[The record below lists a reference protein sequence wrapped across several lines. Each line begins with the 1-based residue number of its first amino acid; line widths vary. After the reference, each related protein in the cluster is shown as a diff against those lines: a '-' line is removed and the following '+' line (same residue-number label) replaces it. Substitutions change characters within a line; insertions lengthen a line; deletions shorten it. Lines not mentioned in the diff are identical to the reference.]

1 MHKKPGQRGR
11 STRGP
16 RRLLLLCTLRGTSD
30 REQSWG
36 LFQHP
41 ERGHAKSF
49 KHKHL
54 LGIAPLSAEEIMLIL
69 ETADS
74 FKEVS
79 GREIKKVPALRGKT
93 VVNLFFEP
101 STRTRTSFELA
112 AKRLSADVINF
123 SPSTSSVVKG
133 ETLLDTARNIE
144 AMQADIIVLRHP
156 AAGAAETLAHGVKS
170 SVINA
175 GDGWHEHPTQALLD
189 LYTLRE
195 KKRDF
200 KGLRVAIVGD
210 VAHSRVARSNI
221 LALTKVGADVQVV
234 GPRTMMPYGIERMG
248 VRLYDKLEEGLR
260 GVDVIM
266 MLRLQLER
274 QGRALYPTIR
284 EYSRLYGLTAERL
297 KLAEPGALVMHP
309 GPINRGVE
317 IAPDVADSFSSV
329 ILDQVTNGVAV
340 RMGILYL
347 LSGANQ

>member
-1 MHKKPGQRGR
+1 MSLKQKDLV
-11 STRGP
+11 S
-16 RRLLLLCTLRGTSD
+16 LAS
-30 REQSWG
+30 
-36 LFQHP
+36 
-41 ERGHAKSF
+41 
-49 KHKHL
+49 
-54 LGIAPLSAEEIMLIL
+54 LSPDEIMLIL
-69 ETADS
+69 ETTDS

-123 SPSTSSVVKG
+123 SPSSSSVVKG

-156 AAGAAETLAHGVKS
+156 AAGAAEALAKGVKS
-170 SVINA
+170 SVING

-189 LYTLRE
+189 LFTLRE
-195 KKRDF
+195 RKLEF

-210 VAHSRVARSNI
+210 IAHSRVARSNI
-221 LALTKVGADVQVV
+221 YALTKLGAEVRVV
-234 GPRTMMPYGIERMG
+234 GPPTMIPAYLDRLG
-248 VRLYDKLEEGLR
+248 VRICYDLDEGLR
-260 GVDVIM
+260 GADVIM

-274 QGRALYPTIR
+274 QGRALFPTIR
-284 EYSRLYGLTAERL
+284 EYSRLYGLTPERV
-297 KLAEPGALVMHP
+297 KLAEPGALIMHP

-317 IAPDVADSFSSV
+317 IAPEVADSLSSV
-329 ILDQVTNGVAV
+329 ILDQVANGVAV

-347 LSGANQ
+347 LSGAGN